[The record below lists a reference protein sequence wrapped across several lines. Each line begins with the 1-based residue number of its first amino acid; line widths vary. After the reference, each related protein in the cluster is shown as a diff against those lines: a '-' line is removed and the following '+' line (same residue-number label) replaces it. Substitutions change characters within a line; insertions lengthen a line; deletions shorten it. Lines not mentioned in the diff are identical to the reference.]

1 MHTLNLGIFAH
12 VDAGKT
18 TLTERLLYAAGVIDE
33 VGSVDA
39 GTTQTDS
46 LPLEQRRGITI
57 KSAVAS
63 FSIGDTSV
71 NLIDTPGHPDFIAE
85 VDRALVVL
93 DGAVLVISAV
103 EGVQPQTRI
112 LMRALQRLRVP
123 TLLFVNKIDRA
134 GARHQELLHT
144 ISERLTPAVIEMGST
159 HELGTPAAN
168 FTSWC
173 SADAAFTERLAAVL
187 AERNDDILGAY
198 VRDAS
203 MLSYDRLRAELVAQT
218 RRALVHPVFFGSA
231 MTGAGVGVLMAG
243 IAELL
248 PTATGDRDGPLSGR
262 VFKIERTRTGERTTY
277 VRMRTGTLRARDRVK
292 SARGVTETVTG
303 VSVFEPGGTVQRPS
317 VVAGQIARVSG
328 LRDVQI
334 GDWIGRPR
342 HKRTDRQFSPPTMES
357 VVVAVRHEDRAPLRV
372 ALRQLAEQDPL
383 INVRQ
388 DDELDEL
395 SVSLYGEVQ
404 KEVIGA
410 TLADDFGIDVIFR
423 ETTTIYIERPVG
435 TGSALALLTDDA
447 NRYSAT
453 IGLRVDPAPAG
464 SGIAFR
470 LDIDTRL
477 IPVHIYKTVDGF
489 SQRMDQYVERTL
501 QEGLYGWQ
509 VADCVVTMTDCDYY
523 VGDGP
528 RKPTRPTEKTT
539 AVHFRKLTPIVLRR
553 ALEQARTVVCDPNMR
568 VHIET
573 PASTVGAVVA
583 ATTRRGGT
591 LEPLSVRG
599 DLATVEAIVSAA
611 RVQDLQRALSSVT
624 GGDAAVETSFAGYA
638 PISGSAPIRHRRATA
653 RSETRRRGA

>member
-63 FSIGDTSV
+63 FSIDGTSV

-123 TLLFVNKIDRA
+123 ALLFINKIDRA
-134 GARHQELLHT
+134 GARDDELLDA
-144 ISERLTPAVIEMGST
+144 IAERLTPAVITMGST
-159 HELGTPAAN
+159 RELGTPAAD
-168 FTSWC
+168 FTPWC
-173 SADAAFTERLAAVL
+173 ARDAAFTERLATLL

-198 VRDAS
+198 LRDAS
-203 MLSYDRLRAELVAQT
+203 LSYERLRAELVAQT
-218 RRALVHPVFFGSA
+218 RRGLVHPVFFGSA
-231 MTGAGVGVLMAG
+231 ITGAGVDALMSRL
-243 IAELL
+243 AELL
-248 PTATGDRDGPLSGR
+248 RPATGSPDEIVSGR
-262 VFKIERTRTGERTTY
+262 VFKIERTPTGERTAY
-277 VRMRTGTLRARDRVK
+277 VRMFTGTIRARDRVE
-292 SARGVTETVTG
+292 SARGTTQTVTAI
-303 VSVFEPGGTVQRPS
+303 SVFEPGGAVRRPS

-334 GDWIGRPR
+334 GDWIGQQRDEG
-342 HKRTDRQFSPPTMES
+342 TSRQFAPPTMES
-357 VVVAVRHEDRAPLRV
+357 VVVAVDRDDRARLRV

-404 KEVIGA
+404 KEVIGS
-410 TLADDFGIDVIFR
+410 TLAEDFGIEVTFR

-435 TGSALALLTDDA
+435 TGSALELLTDDA
-447 NRYSAT
+447 NPYSAT
-453 IGLRVDPAPAG
+453 IGLRIEPAPIG
-464 SGIAFR
+464 SGVAFR
-470 LDIDTRL
+470 LDVDTRL
-477 IPVHIYKTVDGF
+477 IPTHIYKTADGF
-489 SQRMDQYVERTL
+489 IQRMDQYVEQTL
-501 QEGLYGWQ
+501 GEGVYGWQ
-509 VADCVVTMTDCDYY
+509 VADCVVTMTDCGYY
-523 VGDGP
+523 ASDGP
-528 RKPTRPTEKTT
+528 RKPTRPTERTT
-539 AVHFRKLTPIVLRR
+539 ATHFRKLTPIVLRR
-553 ALEQARTVVCDPNMR
+553 ALRHARTVVCDPNMR

-573 PASTVGAVVA
+573 PASTVGAVLAA
-583 ATTRRGGT
+583 ATRLGGT
-591 LEPLSVRG
+591 LEPVSVRG
-599 DLATVEAIVSAA
+599 DVATVEVIISAA

-624 GGDAAVETSFAGYA
+624 GGDATVETGFAGYA
-638 PISGSAPIRHRRATA
+638 PVSGPPPIRHRRGSDRSGTRQTA
-653 RSETRRRGA
+653 P